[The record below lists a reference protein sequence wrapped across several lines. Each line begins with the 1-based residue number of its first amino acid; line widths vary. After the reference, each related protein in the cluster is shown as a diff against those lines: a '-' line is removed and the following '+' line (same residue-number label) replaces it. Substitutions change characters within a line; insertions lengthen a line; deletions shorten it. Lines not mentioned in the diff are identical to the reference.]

1 MNTIRTDNA
10 PISGVWSR
18 DLTGVVPQQGAT
30 SGRGSQAF
38 GDFSAFAGD
47 DARVSVSGRLDMDE
61 AAGAV
66 ASYLTEA
73 RDNGF
78 G

>member
-1 MNTIRTDNA
+1 MTTIRTDNA
-10 PISGVWSR
+10 SISGVWSR
-18 DLTGVVPQQGAT
+18 DLSGVTPQAAGQ
-30 SGRGSQAF
+30 SKGSQAF
-38 GDFSAFAGD
+38 DDFSAFAGD

>member
-10 PISGVWSR
+10 SISGVWSR
-18 DLTGVVPQQGAT
+18 DLSAVAPQGAAQA
-30 SGRGSQAF
+30 RASQAF

-47 DARVSVSGRLDMDE
+47 DARVGVSGRLAMDD
-61 AAGAV
+61 AARTV
-66 ASYLTEA
+66 AGYLTEA

>member
-10 PISGVWSR
+10 SISGVWSR
-18 DLTGVVPQQGAT
+18 DLSAVAPQGAAQA
-30 SGRGSQAF
+30 RGSQAF

-47 DARVSVSGRLDMDE
+47 DARVGVSGRLDMDD
-61 AAGAV
+61 AARAV
-66 ASYLTEA
+66 AGCLTEA

>member
-18 DLTGVVPQQGAT
+18 DLSGVAPQGAAQA
-30 SGRGSQAF
+30 GGSQAF

-47 DARVSVSGRLDMDE
+47 DARVGVSGQLDMD
-61 AAGAV
+61 AAAKAV

>member
-10 PISGVWSR
+10 SIGGVWAG
-18 DLTGVVPQQGAT
+18 GVSAVFAPQAGNRAAA
-30 SGRGSQAF
+30 QAF
-38 GDFSAFAGD
+38 GDFSAFAGN
-47 DARVSVSGRLDMDE
+47 DARIGLNGSLDADGAARGVSDR
-61 AAGAV
+61 
-66 ASYLTEA
+66 LTEA

>member
-18 DLTGVVPQQGAT
+18 DLSGVAPQDAAQA
-30 SGRGSQAF
+30 RGSQAF

-47 DARVSVSGRLDMDE
+47 DARVGVSGQLDMDD
-61 AAGAV
+61 AAKAV

>member
-10 PISGVWSR
+10 SISGVWSR
-18 DLTGVVPQQGAT
+18 DLSAVAPQDAAQA
-30 SGRGSQAF
+30 RASQAF
-38 GDFSAFAGD
+38 GDFSAFVGD
-47 DARVSVSGRLDMDE
+47 DARVGVSGRLDMDD
-61 AAGAV
+61 AARSV
-66 ASYLTEA
+66 AGYLTEA

>member
-10 PISGVWSR
+10 SISGVWSR
-18 DLTGVVPQQGAT
+18 DLSAVAPQGGAQT
-30 SGRGSQAF
+30 RASQAF
-38 GDFSAFAGD
+38 GDFSAFVGD
-47 DARVSVSGRLDMDE
+47 DARVGVSGRLDIDD
-61 AAGAV
+61 AARTV
-66 ASYLTEA
+66 AGYLTEA

>member
-18 DLTGVVPQQGAT
+18 DLAGVAPQGTAQGRA
-30 SGRGSQAF
+30 SQAF

-47 DARVSVSGRLDMDE
+47 DARVSISGRLGMDE
-61 AAGAV
+61 AARAV
-66 ASYLTEA
+66 ADYLTEP